1 MRPNELST
9 NLTSSPTYS
18 KFDGDLTSDDFLS
31 AGALFAI
38 ALNQAQINQT
48 QPLGIPAALNDEDE
62 ECDRPEERRS
72 NCSSGDSVSDDPNL
86 WVHETSGLLRPVFRC
101 LDIDSSAW
109 LGLEETAISSPDK
122 HHIGAFTRVLSE
134 EASDASIE
142 MVEQEMALAK
152 AADAM
157 VHSIRSSLSIDAKKE
172 KHQEYENECR
182 EKYAVP
188 EVKSKAVDKDKV
200 KEESD
205 AAAERKSL
213 EAGVVIR
220 DGSNRP
226 EVVEDDKSVDEVTL
240 LSHQRKINVLYELLS
255 ACLPDKYQELKKCTR
270 RRKGYDARHRVALR
284 LLATWFNVEWIKV
297 EAIETMVACSAMAL
311 QKSGELKNEDAASS
325 SSTWAK
331 WKHGGIIGLAAPAI
345 AAGFGALAPTLGT
358 LVPVIGAGGFA
369 AAASAAGTV
378 AGSVAVAASFGAA
391 GAGLTGTKMAR
402 RIGDLEE
409 FEFKAIGENHN
420 QGRLAVE
427 VLVAGVVFEEEDFV
441 KPWQGLTSSLERWM
455 SSSTPWRSPI
465 RHDSVMMM
473 PSTPLAWQFDSAEFT
488 LKENY
493 DDFF

>member
-1 MRPNELST
+1 MMVI
-9 NLTSSPTYS
+9 SS
-18 KFDGDLTSDDFLS
+18 
-31 AGALFAI
+31 
-38 ALNQAQINQT
+38 
-48 QPLGIPAALNDEDE
+48 
-62 ECDRPEERRS
+62 
-72 NCSSGDSVSDDPNL
+72 SSILKSVSIN
-86 WVHETSGLLRPVFRC
+86 RC

-109 LGLEETAISSPDK
+109 LGLEETANSSPAK
-122 HHIGAFTRVLSE
+122 HHIGAFTRLLSE

-142 MVEQEMALAK
+142 MVEKEMALAK

-182 EKYAVP
+182 KKYAVP
-188 EVKSKAVDKDKV
+188 EVKSKAVDKDTV

-226 EVVEDDKSVDEVTL
+226 EVVEDDKSVDEITL

-284 LLATWFNVEWIKV
+284 LLATWFNVKWIKV

-331 WKHGGIIGLAAPAI
+331 WKRGGIIGLAAPAI

-409 FEFKAIGENHN
+409 FEFKAIGENHY

-427 VLVAGVVFEEEDFV
+427 VLVTGVVFEEEDFV
-441 KPWQGLTSSLERWM
+441 KPWQGLSSSLESCLRL
-455 SSSTPWRSPI
+455 I
-465 RHDSVMMM
+465 
-473 PSTPLAWQFDSAEFT
+473 LKNCAISAS
-488 LKENY
+488 
-493 DDFF
+493 